1 MSGKNITDTT
11 EVFNM
16 PVEGPVREKIL
27 KLAQKITDRKAKVK
41 PGDPDMDDTERVM
54 FPDETYRCSR
64 CKGKGYFG
72 ASCTRDRYCQR
83 CGAKMTNAGKRGP
96 AT

>member
-41 PGDPDMDDTERVM
+41 WRISVSE
-54 FPDETYRCSR
+54 
-64 CKGKGYFG
+64 
-72 ASCTRDRYCQR
+72 
-83 CGAKMTNAGKRGP
+83 
-96 AT
+96 